1 MIAAFFELPAYFRI
15 TRVAAV
21 YLKDLIPISFI
32 RQTLIPIYSVETI
45 IREKSYE
52 TQSRARKMSKD
63 LRKYREF

>member
-15 TRVAAV
+15 TRVVAV

-45 IREKSYE
+45 I
-52 TQSRARKMSKD
+52 
-63 LRKYREF
+63 